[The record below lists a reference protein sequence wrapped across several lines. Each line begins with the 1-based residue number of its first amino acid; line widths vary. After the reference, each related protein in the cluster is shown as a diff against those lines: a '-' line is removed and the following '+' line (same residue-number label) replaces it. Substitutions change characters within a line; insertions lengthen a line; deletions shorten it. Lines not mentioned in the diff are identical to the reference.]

1 MRAAPGDAS
10 NCSDHATSA
19 ACFEPPYELSVRIV
33 TRVQSFEPVIGRDP
47 RVIIL
52 GSMPGV
58 ASLEAVQYY
67 AHPRNA
73 FWPIM
78 GALFG
83 FDHAVDYDTR
93 IGEIRKLPIILWDSL
108 QSCHRPGSLDSNIDI
123 GSARA
128 NDFPGLLRRF
138 PEIRAIFFNGA
149 TSEKYFR
156 RLALPKLPAAVD
168 IELLRLPS
176 TSPAHAGLSVEQ
188 KLAAWRQIL
197 AHLD

>member
-1 MRAAPGDAS
+1 M
-10 NCSDHATSA
+10 NQ
-19 ACFEPPYELSVRIV
+19 VR
-33 TRVQSFEPVIGRDP
+33 SFAPVIGANP
-47 RVIIL
+47 RIIVL

-73 FWPIM
+73 FWSIM
-78 GALFG
+78 GELFD

-108 QSCHRPGSLDSNIDI
+108 QSCHRPGSLDSNIDLD
-123 GSARA
+123 SARV
-128 NDFPGLLRRF
+128 NDFPGLLQRY

-156 RLALPKLPAAVD
+156 RLALPQLPAD
-168 IELLRLPS
+168 FEIELCRLPS
-176 TSPAHAGLSVEQ
+176 TSPAHAGMSFEL
-188 KLAAWRQIL
+188 KLAAWRRL
-197 AHLD
+197 LDYLD

>member
-1 MRAAPGDAS
+1 VA
-10 NCSDHATSA
+10 
-19 ACFEPPYELSVRIV
+19 
-33 TRVQSFEPVIGRDP
+33 RVQSFEPVIGNRP
-47 RVIIL
+47 RIVIL

-78 GALFG
+78 GELFG
-83 FDHAVDYDTR
+83 FDHAVDYDSR

-123 GSARA
+123 ESARA
-128 NDFPGLLRRF
+128 NDFPGLLQRF

-149 TSEKYFR
+149 TSEKYFY
-156 RLALPKLPAAVD
+156 RLALPKLPPDLD

-176 TSPAHAGLSVEQ
+176 TSPAHAGMTFEQ
-188 KLAAWRQIL
+188 KLVAWRRIL
-197 AHLD
+197 PLLVEPEK